1 MVLKLKEV
9 IDAFNCDKTSV
20 EEVLSTFKAVSSPSK
35 DDVESFLKN
44 KAFDMENK
52 GQSVTYLMLN
62 DKKLKENKFVIDGYF
77 TLAIKAF
84 EFCDNLS
91 KNGRRRISGKSDNF
105 VPAFLIGQ
113 LAKSTSASH
122 GFGRE
127 LLMQAIIHIRQAI
140 QIVGGR
146 LIYLDCKDELV
157 SYYEQNGFKLLQKQ
171 KDLNQMYFVV

>member
-1 MVLKLKEV
+1 MVFPPT
-9 IDAFNCDKTSV
+9 FNSTVVPPDK
-20 EEVLSTFKAVSSPSK
+20 P
-35 DDVESFLKN
+35 
-44 KAFDMENK
+44 
-52 GQSVTYLMLN
+52 
-62 DKKLKENKFVIDGYF
+62 
-77 TLAIKAF
+77 
-84 EFCDNLS
+84 
-91 KNGRRRISGKSDNF
+91 KSDNF

-113 LAKSTSASH
+113 LAKRTSASH

-171 KDLNQMYFVV
+171 KDLNQMYLVV